1 MTARPSY
8 GSRRPYAVP
17 EALNHLQGPVVGLV
31 ELPSTVAWTGRRTY
45 DLEAPTDLVV
55 MYERVIVE
63 APTVEVLDLLIDQ
76 GKLLSVWSRLYLPPQ
91 VRQLWQSRF
100 PQLASAA

>member
-1 MTARPSY
+1 MTAGPSY

-17 EALNHLQGPVVGLV
+17 VALADLQGPVIGLV
-31 ELPSTVAWTGRRTY
+31 ELPSAVAWTGRRTY
-45 DLEAPTDLVV
+45 DVAAPADLVV

-63 APTVEVLDLLIDQ
+63 APTVEVLDALIDQ
-76 GKLLSVWSRLYLPPQ
+76 EKLLSIWARLYLPEH

-100 PQLASAA
+100 PQLVSAA

>member
-17 EALNHLQGPVVGLV
+17 EALADLQGPVVGLV
-31 ELPSTVAWTGRRTY
+31 ELPPAVAWTGRRTY
-45 DLEAPTDLVV
+45 DLEVPADLVI

-63 APTVEVLDLLIDQ
+63 APTSEVLDSLID
-76 GKLLSVWSRLYLPPQ
+76 GGMLLSVWVHLYLPQ
-91 VRQLWQSRF
+91 HVRQLWQARF

>member
-17 EALNHLQGPVVGLV
+17 EAMADLHGPVNGLV
-31 ELPSTVAWTGRRTY
+31 ELPSAIAWTGRRTY
-45 DLEAPTDLVV
+45 DLEAPADLVV

-63 APTVEVLDLLIDQ
+63 APTVEVLDSLINQ
-76 GKLLSVWSRLYLPPQ
+76 GNLLSVWGRLYLPQ
-91 VRQLWQSRF
+91 HVRQLWQSRF

>member
-1 MTARPSY
+1 MTARSSY

-17 EALNHLQGPVVGLV
+17 EALNELQGPVAGLV
-31 ELPSTVAWTGRRTY
+31 ELPSIVAWTGRRTY
-45 DLEAPTDLVV
+45 DLGAPADLVV

-63 APTVEVLDLLIDQ
+63 APTVEVLDSLIN
-76 GKLLSVWSRLYLPPQ
+76 GEKLLSVWAHLYLPQQ
-91 VRQLWQSRF
+91 VRQLWQTQF

>member
-17 EALNHLQGPVVGLV
+17 DALNDLQGPVAGLV

-45 DLEAPTDLVV
+45 DLAVPADLVV

-63 APTVEVLDLLIDQ
+63 APTVEVLDSLIDR
-76 GKLLSVWSRLYLPPQ
+76 GRLLSAWAHLYLPQQ
-91 VRQLWQSRF
+91 VRELWQTRF

>member
-17 EALNHLQGPVVGLV
+17 EAMADLQGPVNGLV
-31 ELPSTVAWTGRRTY
+31 ELPSTIAWTGRRTY
-45 DLEAPTDLVV
+45 DLEAPADLVV

-63 APTVEVLDLLIDQ
+63 APTVEVLDSLIDE
-76 GKLLSVWSRLYLPPQ
+76 GKLLSIWARLYLPQQ

>member
-17 EALNHLQGPVVGLV
+17 EALADLQGPVIGLV

-45 DLEAPTDLVV
+45 DLAAPADLVV

-63 APTVEVLDLLIDQ
+63 APTVEVLDSLIDQ
-76 GKLLSVWSRLYLPPQ
+76 GKLLSIWARLYLPQ
-91 VRQLWQSRF
+91 HVRQLWQSRF

>member
-17 EALNHLQGPVVGLV
+17 EALADLHGPVAGLV

-45 DLEAPTDLVV
+45 DLEVPADLVV

-63 APTVEVLDLLIDQ
+63 ASTVEVLDSLID
-76 GKLLSVWSRLYLPPQ
+76 GGMLLSVWVQLYLPQ
-91 VRQLWQSRF
+91 HVRQLWQSRF

>member
-8 GSRRPYAVP
+8 GTRRPYAVP
-17 EALNHLQGPVVGLV
+17 EALNDLRGPAAGLV
-31 ELPSTVAWTGRRTY
+31 ELPSAVAWTGRRTY
-45 DLEAPTDLVV
+45 DLGVRADLVV

-63 APTVEVLDLLIDQ
+63 APTVEVLDSLIDR
-76 GKLLSVWSRLYLPPQ
+76 GKLLSVWAILYLPQ
-91 VRQLWQSRF
+91 HVRQLWQSRF